1 MTSPTRLMPLY
12 GGLLAA
18 AVGIFLLIRWYGE
31 TLVAGLPAS
40 AAPVVGASPAGDVLP
55 HVLLAL
61 GAVILIGRALGRL
74 LRPLRQPPVIG
85 EILAGILLGP
95 SLLGP
100 NLSSRIIPPDAASAV
115 GVVAQLGVIL
125 FMFIVG
131 LELDLGLLRRRAP
144 TAIVIS
150 HAGIVVPFLLGA
162 ATAAI
167 VYPRLATEAVSFT
180 IFALFLG
187 IVMAIT
193 AFPVLARILTDQGLE
208 RTPLGTLALG
218 IAAVGVVTAWCLLAL
233 VVGLARVEMESGF
246 LIAVGAFAFIAV
258 MLAVVRPLAA
268 RQSRRWPEQ
277 LPESVVAAIFIALFA
292 SALVAD
298 RIGIHALF
306 GAFLL
311 GAAMPHDGPLARF
324 FERRIRLT
332 VTVFLLPAFFAF
344 IGMRTRIDLVL
355 GVEA

>member
-218 IAAVGVVTAWCLLAL
+218 IAAARGLMELIVLNIGLELGVISPTLFSMMVLMAL
-233 VVGLARVEMESGF
+233 VTTMSSAPALWLF
-246 LIAVGAFAFIAV
+246 LGKPSRAHK
-258 MLAVVRPLAA
+258 PLDAE
-268 RQSRRWPEQ
+268 P
-277 LPESVVAAIFIALFA
+277 V
-292 SALVAD
+292 
-298 RIGIHALF
+298 
-306 GAFLL
+306 
-311 GAAMPHDGPLARF
+311 
-324 FERRIRLT
+324 
-332 VTVFLLPAFFAF
+332 LPA
-344 IGMRTRIDLVL
+344 VK
-355 GVEA
+355 

>member
-208 RTPLGTLALG
+208 RTPLGTLAPG
-218 IAAVGVVTAWCLLAL
+218 YRGR
-233 VVGLARVEMESGF
+233 ARPDG
-246 LIAVGAFAFIAV
+246 
-258 MLAVVRPLAA
+258 
-268 RQSRRWPEQ
+268 
-277 LPESVVAAIFIALFA
+277 
-292 SALVAD
+292 AD
-298 RIGIHALF
+298 RAQHRARARGDLPDP
-306 GAFLL
+306 LL
-311 GAAMPHDGPLARF
+311 HDGPDGARDNDEFRPGALALPRKAVASPQAA
-324 FERRIRLT
+324 RRGAGVAGGEVSCPPEGRESELAPR
-332 VTVFLLPAFFAF
+332 VSGRAPASLP
-344 IGMRTRIDLVL
+344 
-355 GVEA
+355 